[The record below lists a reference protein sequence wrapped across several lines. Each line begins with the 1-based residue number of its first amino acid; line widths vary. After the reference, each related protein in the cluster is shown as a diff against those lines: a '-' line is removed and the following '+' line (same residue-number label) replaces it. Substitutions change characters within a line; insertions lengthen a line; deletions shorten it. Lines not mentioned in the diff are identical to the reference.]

1 MNTVNRLPIFF
12 KRRLA
17 FAALVLAFAIG
28 AVIAGAPSALMA
40 APPKKDC
47 SDNTEYPDAF
57 ARVKCRHDAV
67 SDQLAY
73 TADEAFAPGTELHG
87 RVKPS
92 RLAHIG
98 DSGQRGKRAKDKRT
112 PADFKKMAKSEVRGN
127 RKGGHL
133 VPLTDFDD
141 VIPPGGDGICDYEQ
155 EDPSN
160 AQCAAIELD
169 EFGDPQACNPKKKN
183 KGKGK
188 PGSDKFA
195 GLECDLAF
203 DPEEAESA
211 DEELEMEQAAEQ
223 LEATF
228 GAVEDDLVEM
238 NEHLDNV
245 NATLP
250 AFAGFAQA
258 AAADPCSPPQ
268 PTPGL
273 SEAAAALRGLVAA
286 AQGASAIADSAS
298 GQTVVVLGSGGN
310 GRAFAT
316 IANAASMVLE
326 LAYITL
332 DEIVSAETSALQA
345 ATMACVVQVA
355 GQVAALQALMMQQHG
370 EIMANDDANT
380 AAIQTRLNEVEAEL
394 SRLLNTPQG
403 QRDNFPVK

>member
-1 MNTVNRLPIFF
+1 MKPINRP
-12 KRRLA
+12 RRITRPLA
-17 FAALVLAFAIG
+17 FATLALAVAVGVVFAST
-28 AVIAGAPSALMA
+28 PSGLMA

-47 SDNTEYPDAF
+47 SDSTEYPDAF

-73 TADEAFAPGTELHG
+73 TSDDAFAPGTALHG

-155 EDPSN
+155 GNDN
-160 AQCAAIELD
+160 ADCAAIELD

-203 DPEEAESA
+203 DPEEAASE
-211 DEELEMEQAAEQ
+211 DEELEMELAAEQ

-345 ATMACVVQVA
+345 ATMACVAQVA
-355 GQVAALQALMMQQHG
+355 GQVAALQALMIQQHG

-394 SRLLNTPQG
+394 SRLLNTPPG
-403 QRDNFPVK
+403 RRDDFPVK

>member
-1 MNTVNRLPIFF
+1 MKPIEPS
-12 KRRLA
+12 RRGTRCLAVAALSLA
-17 FAALVLAFAIG
+17 FAVG
-28 AVIAGAPSALMA
+28 AVIAGTPSTATA

-47 SDNTEYPDAF
+47 SDTTEFPDAYS
-57 ARVKCRHDAV
+57 RVKCRHDAV
-67 SDQLAY
+67 ADQLAY
-73 TADEAFAPGTELHG
+73 TADEVFVPGTELHG

-141 VIPPGGDGICDYEQ
+141 ITPPGGDGICDYEQ
-155 EDPSN
+155 GDTN

-169 EFGDPQACNPKKKN
+169 GNGDLQACNPKKKN

-188 PGSDKFA
+188 GGSDKFA

-203 DPEEAESA
+203 DPEEAANA
-211 DEELEMEQAAEQ
+211 DEEMEMEMAAEQ

-245 NATLP
+245 NAALP
-250 AFAGFAQA
+250 AFAGFLRATQ
-258 AAADPCSPPQ
+258 ADPCNPPQ

-286 AQGASAIADSAS
+286 GQGASAIADSAS

-316 IANAASMVLE
+316 IANAAAMVIE

-332 DEIVSAETSALQA
+332 DEIVGAETSALQA
-345 ATMACVVQVA
+345 ATMACVAQVA
-355 GQVAALQALMMQQHG
+355 GQVAALQALMIQQHL
-370 EIMANDDANT
+370 EIMANDDENT

-394 SRLLNTPQG
+394 SRLLNTPSG
-403 QRDNFPVK
+403 RRDDFPVK